1 MDKVADNTPPGWA
14 EILDESLAEIDAGLL
29 VSSDDVHGMFREAE
43 SRRKPEARAPRRRV
57 PSAH

>member
-1 MDKVADNTPPGWA
+1 MDNVADNTPPGWA

-29 VSSDDVHGMFREAE
+29 VSSDDVHGAFRDAK
-43 SRRKPEARAPRRRV
+43 SRRKPEAQAPGGRV